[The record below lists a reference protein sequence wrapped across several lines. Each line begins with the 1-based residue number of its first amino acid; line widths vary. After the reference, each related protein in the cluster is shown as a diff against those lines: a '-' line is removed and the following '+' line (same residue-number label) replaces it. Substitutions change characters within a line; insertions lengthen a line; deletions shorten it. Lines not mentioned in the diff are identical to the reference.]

1 MFNQLFPFFLE
12 FLQPRDTG
20 RPITNCRRLRRSREN
35 FWENPARNSNQR
47 LDRIDTT
54 CVARDSDSQE
64 LDTTPQSLKS
74 TLVDPP
80 APDGNRR
87 ERWLDN
93 IWLWWNNRKRKY
105 LNNSAVTP
113 RNLKLDNTKIHLRNR
128 IQQQPLGSVCGK
140 FRSRSCSWRWMI
152 TGSQRDNRGGI
163 GSSVLVWE
171 LHFWDWEIHL

>member
-1 MFNQLFPFFLE
+1 MFNLSFLPRIPSTQRHRPPNYQLPEAEKKSWELLRKSGPE
-12 FLQPRDTG
+12 FKSTVGSNRHNL
-20 RPITNCRRLRRSREN
+20 CRARL
-35 FWENPARNSNQR
+35 WLAR
-47 LDRIDTT
+47 
-54 CVARDSDSQE
+54 V
-64 LDTTPQSLKS
+64 TTPQSLKS
-74 TLVDPP
+74 TLVDPR

-105 LNNSAVTP
+105 LNNSSVTP

-128 IQQQPLGSVCGK
+128 TQQQPLGSVCGK